1 MSVQAPEQTPMP
13 ADAAPVLEATS
24 LTKHF
29 VVRSGVRRSRDGG
42 KRVVHAAE
50 DVSVSLVPGKII
62 AVVGESGSGK
72 TTVGRMMT
80 RLEIPTKGDLKLR
93 GQDVPKRGARALR
106 PFRSQ
111 VQMVFQ
117 DPFASLN
124 NGHTVSYHLERPLL
138 IHGIAKNREE
148 AKAKALALL
157 KTVHLEPAEQYI
169 DKYPTQLSGGQRQ
182 RVAIARALA
191 VDPAVI
197 VADEPVSMLD
207 VSIRLSVLNL
217 FGEIARSGHAILYI
231 THDIASARYFAD
243 EVMVMYAGQVVEYG
257 PAEEVTTDPQHP
269 YTQLLVESAPDP
281 SRRDTRTA
289 LAARAGEA
297 SSLVTPPSGCRFH
310 PRCPHA
316 MDICS
321 QEQPPNFPGAGG
333 GEAACWLLRDGAA
346 PPATSPEPS
355 SSQTSVDNQ

>member
-1 MSVQAPEQTPMP
+1 MSSQTAAQPMS
-13 ADAAPVLEATS
+13 AGDSRPVLEAVD

-29 VVRSGVRRSRDGG
+29 VVRSGVRRSRTGG

-50 DVSVSLVPGKII
+50 NVSVSLVPGKII

-80 RLEIPTKGDLKLR
+80 RLEIPTTGELKLR
-93 GQDVPKRGARALR
+93 GQDVPKNGARALR

-124 NGHTVSYHLERPLL
+124 AGHTVSYHLERPLL
-138 IHGIAKNREE
+138 IHGIAKTKEE
-148 AKAKALALL
+148 ARTKALELL
-157 KTVHLEPAEQYI
+157 KTVHLHPAEQFI

-191 VDPAVI
+191 PDPDVI

-217 FGEIARSGHAILYI
+217 FGEIARSGRAILYI

-257 PAEEVTTDPQHP
+257 AAEDVTTDPQHP

-310 PRCPHA
+310 PRCPRA
-316 MDICS
+316 MDICVA
-321 QEQPPNFPGAGG
+321 EQPPNFDREHG
-333 GEAACWLLRDGAA
+333 GEAACWLLEDAALAGAA
-346 PPATSPEPS
+346 SLPKDPEE
-355 SSQTSVDNQ
+355 DA